1 MGIFITISIIV
12 AVISLIFTFMSAE
25 KYSET
30 TYSPVVLSFI
40 LLCVGIIFFS
50 DIEIIAKVIS
60 IAIFAILLAITKSIW
75 GKIEEGRKLIEKK
88 TKNINMQFYSPEY
101 YKAFQ
106 EKLDKQISSISGLLT
121 GLVGL
126 GALVANNGNYNQ
138 NDVAEIEK
146 LYTQLCNEIK
156 DEVKS
161 YDMDNI
167 IAYAKTEQ
175 ITSSIQELLTK
186 ANFQNPESV
195 EALKVQLIQYVVKSS
210 VEDTNISYLK
220 IKDLLADSSLHPVG
234 IILNFAYTVGSV
246 ACIFLLPAI
255 L

>member
-88 TKNINMQFYSPEY
+88 TKNINMQFYNTLP
-101 YKAFQ
+101 
-106 EKLDKQISSISGLLT
+106 
-121 GLVGL
+121 
-126 GALVANNGNYNQ
+126 NNNNQ
-138 NDVAEIEK
+138 R
-146 LYTQLCNEIK
+146 
-156 DEVKS
+156 
-161 YDMDNI
+161 
-167 IAYAKTEQ
+167 
-175 ITSSIQELLTK
+175 
-186 ANFQNPESV
+186 
-195 EALKVQLIQYVVKSS
+195 
-210 VEDTNISYLK
+210 
-220 IKDLLADSSLHPVG
+220 G
-234 IILNFAYTVGSV
+234 W
-246 ACIFLLPAI
+246 
-255 L
+255 